1 MGVSDSP
8 MKKIQKLLQEQQQQ
22 KLPPT
27 VIDDEVTVSSQL
39 SIADCITDNDQQDS
53 VPSSN
58 INNVNITELDD
69 DAEKTL
75 VPAEVDVS
83 LLYQELGKLTESIKE
98 VMHNTAAIPGMQTS
112 IATLQVELK
121 TQMTDLQSRVL
132 INEEEILKL
141 REEVSINS
149 AYITQTIKPLVKQI
163 NRSKIFDTV
172 IENSGRIMNLE
183 TLEDQNVTLKYEL
196 DEAEIESAIDSALSA
211 KFQDIDQKIAEVS
224 NADISTEFTRVQQ
237 ETSSKLHKLSSD
249 IENIVTLDAELLGR
263 ITALEKLSK
272 SAKPPPPP
280 CAKPPDKPTPTI
292 LEHDFVILGDS
303 NTTTINMKE
312 IAHEYKRRRFTCYTI
327 PAAIDFVKSAVVNKQ
342 PRKVLL
348 HVGTNDIV
356 SADGNVDHLTRHYR
370 TLFDETRKKFPNARI
385 YVSSVFTRKSKTDKL
400 NKPIKDVNSFL
411 EDICDTTAKMTL
423 IDNSNIGFQDMFDP
437 KHIDNIGLEKFL
449 WNIRHTVLGEVPQP
463 HEVYGKDYSKRW

>member
-272 SAKPPPPP
+272 STKPPPSPR
-280 CAKPPDKPTPTI
+280 AKPPDIPTPTI
-292 LEHDFVILGDS
+292 LEHDCYSRRLQHHYHQYEGDS
-303 NTTTINMKE
+303 
-312 IAHEYKRRRFTCYTI
+312 
-327 PAAIDFVKSAVVNKQ
+327 P
-342 PRKVLL
+342 
-348 HVGTNDIV
+348 
-356 SADGNVDHLTRHYR
+356 
-370 TLFDETRKKFPNARI
+370 
-385 YVSSVFTRKSKTDKL
+385 
-400 NKPIKDVNSFL
+400 
-411 EDICDTTAKMTL
+411 
-423 IDNSNIGFQDMFDP
+423 
-437 KHIDNIGLEKFL
+437 
-449 WNIRHTVLGEVPQP
+449 
-463 HEVYGKDYSKRW
+463 